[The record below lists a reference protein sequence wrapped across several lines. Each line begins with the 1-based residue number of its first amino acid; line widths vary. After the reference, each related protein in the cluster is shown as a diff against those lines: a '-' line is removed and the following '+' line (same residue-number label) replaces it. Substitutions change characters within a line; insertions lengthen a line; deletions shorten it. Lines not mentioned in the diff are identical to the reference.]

1 QEATSLPFTACRKA
15 AHSVPPNTRCPVP
28 GFLES
33 RTADRPGRA
42 ATSTQS
48 PWEPLWVDF
57 FQHSPSSGKRGFNA
71 WFLSLPVFLE
81 DALQQRPRSAAF
93 FGGSRLDLLETR
105 RVLRHFILVRGELTG
120 VLSFDVNRGEVF
132 RLDSKYDERG
142 APHPRVGSRRVGQHP
157 DRHAF
162 PLGEIEQLLHLL
174 GHHRSRTHLL
184 PKHTFGDDHL
194 ERRRPLALES
204 RLTLLPDLDF
214 PIGIAVRT
222 ECRLDD
228 GPRVGLGLHD
238 ARHELGLE
246 RLDGGCIRL
255 YVGVCPIAAL
265 QVVRLPT
272 IRLPRLAAKLQ

>member
-1 QEATSLPFTACRKA
+1 EPDQPVPRVRRQGLPERPPHHGNGPGCEVGVPGDPDPRQEATSLPFTACRKA

-81 DALQQRPRSAAF
+81 DALQQRPSSAAF
-93 FGGSRLDLLETR
+93 FGGSRLDLLENR

-142 APHPRVGSRRVGQHP
+142 RSEEHTSELQSR
-157 DRHAF
+157 
-162 PLGEIEQLLHLL
+162 E
-174 GHHRSRTHLL
+174 
-184 PKHTFGDDHL
+184 
-194 ERRRPLALES
+194 
-204 RLTLLPDLDF
+204 
-214 PIGIAVRT
+214 
-222 ECRLDD
+222 
-228 GPRVGLGLHD
+228 
-238 ARHELGLE
+238 
-246 RLDGGCIRL
+246 
-255 YVGVCPIAAL
+255 
-265 QVVRLPT
+265 
-272 IRLPRLAAKLQ
+272 